1 MCARKAGGLKVK
13 PPYGLI
19 PAWVELPRFGRH
31 GAVYEDVL
39 PQRSVEPRRERVA
52 LEPVVNR
59 HVQVARLSE
68 GLDLV
73 VPRLGVRVRVP
84 GSGPGSGLGLGLARR
99 RLDLVVPVGG
109 QHEGIA
115 RLDLDGED
123 ARISVEGVP
132 PG

>member
-1 MCARKAGGLKVK
+1 M
-13 PPYGLI
+13 
-19 PAWVELPRFGRH
+19 ELPWFRRL

-39 PQRSVEPRRERVA
+39 PQRSVQACRKRVA

-115 RLDLDGED
+115 GLDLYRED
-123 ARISVEGVP
+123 ARISVEWVP
-132 PG
+132 PGQG